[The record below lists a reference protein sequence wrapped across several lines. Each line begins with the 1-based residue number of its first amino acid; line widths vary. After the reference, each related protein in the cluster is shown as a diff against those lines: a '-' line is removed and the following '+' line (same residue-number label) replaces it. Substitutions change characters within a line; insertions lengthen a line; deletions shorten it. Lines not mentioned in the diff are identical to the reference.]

1 MTGSPSVL
9 LSTYRYD
16 ALDRLVSC
24 AVHGQAHAV
33 FFHQRNRLTTQT
45 QGAARYSSLQ
55 TENHVLAQQNQIGSH
70 TDCLP
75 LLFDHQGSII
85 AAPHKAFTYTAYGA
99 RTPSTDPARLP
110 GFKGQRIDPVTEHY
124 MSGNGYRSFN
134 PVLLRFNCPDSLS
147 PFGEGGINGY
157 AYCLGDPV
165 NLEDPTGH
173 APVFSMFKGMWST
186 LSRRL
191 SNATARFRPP
201 PKEMRL
207 FNHREWR
214 GLNLHDRAKNS
225 GGVQL
230 VIRAHGADPSTFG
243 RPGIQMQDR
252 IVSPIEF
259 ADAFDARMLEGYKDI
274 KLIACYSALGDQG
287 SFAAMLSNHS
297 GLPVKGY
304 SGRVIVDSQGEE
316 RLRIIKKNPYEKSDS
331 EYPRFSYE
339 PRWFFPLKKASDI
352 RKT

>member
-147 PFGEGGINGY
+147 PFGEGGING
-157 AYCLGDPV
+157 
-165 NLEDPTGH
+165 
-173 APVFSMFKGMWST
+173 
-186 LSRRL
+186 
-191 SNATARFRPP
+191 
-201 PKEMRL
+201 
-207 FNHREWR
+207 
-214 GLNLHDRAKNS
+214 
-225 GGVQL
+225 
-230 VIRAHGADPSTFG
+230 
-243 RPGIQMQDR
+243 
-252 IVSPIEF
+252 
-259 ADAFDARMLEGYKDI
+259 
-274 KLIACYSALGDQG
+274 
-287 SFAAMLSNHS
+287 
-297 GLPVKGY
+297 
-304 SGRVIVDSQGEE
+304 
-316 RLRIIKKNPYEKSDS
+316 
-331 EYPRFSYE
+331 
-339 PRWFFPLKKASDI
+339 
-352 RKT
+352 

>member
-1 MTGSPSVL
+1 
-9 LSTYRYD
+9 
-16 ALDRLVSC
+16 
-24 AVHGQAHAV
+24 
-33 FFHQRNRLTTQT
+33 
-45 QGAARYSSLQ
+45 
-55 TENHVLAQQNQIGSH
+55 
-70 TDCLP
+70 
-75 LLFDHQGSII
+75 

-124 MSGNGYRSFN
+124 MSGNGYCSFN

-186 LSRRL
+186 LPRRL

-214 GLNLHDRAKNS
+214 GLN
-225 GGVQL
+225 
-230 VIRAHGADPSTFG
+230 
-243 RPGIQMQDR
+243 
-252 IVSPIEF
+252 
-259 ADAFDARMLEGYKDI
+259 
-274 KLIACYSALGDQG
+274 
-287 SFAAMLSNHS
+287 
-297 GLPVKGY
+297 
-304 SGRVIVDSQGEE
+304 
-316 RLRIIKKNPYEKSDS
+316 
-331 EYPRFSYE
+331 
-339 PRWFFPLKKASDI
+339 
-352 RKT
+352 